1 MRKIDWE
8 KLDITNS
15 FIFGKVMLNPDICK
29 ELLELILEIKID
41 HIEYPMIEKSIKML
55 YDGKGIRLDVYVAD
69 GKNTVYNVE
78 MQARNTKELP
88 KRSRYY
94 QGIIDMELLEQGAV
108 YNDLNKSYTIFI
120 CTFDLFE
127 KGRCRYTFE
136 NRCVEDTS
144 IRLDDDAIRIFL
156 NTKGVLEDE
165 SISEDLRAFLE
176 FVEGIENDNA
186 FVSKVKSEVEV
197 VKSDRKVRGEYMN
210 QVVRD
215 QLNRDEGFEKGKEI
229 GKIEERLA
237 VLRELEYSSNQ
248 IVEKLMERFGLSEEV
263 AQAYMKK

>member
-1 MRKIDWE
+1 MRNVNWE

-69 GKNTVYNVE
+69 GKKTVYNVE
-78 MQARNTKELP
+78 MQARNTKEIP

-108 YNDLNKSYTIFI
+108 YKELNKSYTIFI

-144 IRLDDDAIRIFL
+144 IRLDDGATRIFL
-156 NTKGVLEDE
+156 NTKGILEDE
-165 SISEDLRAFLE
+165 SISDDLRAFLE
-176 FVEGIENDNA
+176 FVEGVEGDNT
-186 FVSKVKSEVEV
+186 FVSKVKSEVEA
-197 VKSDRKVRGEYMN
+197 VKSNRKVRGEYMN

-215 QLNRDEGFEKGKEI
+215 QLNRDEGFADGI
-229 GKIEERLA
+229 SQGIVQFIA
-237 VLRELEYSSNQ
+237 VLRELEYSSEL
-248 IVEKLMERFGLSEEV
+248 IVEKLMERFELSEEA
-263 AQAYMKK
+263 AQAYIEK